1 MLHETS
7 FQIINMYSI
16 GGQNRASEL
25 FWLWLFEGWCETDVD
40 SEELERSV
48 RVHTI

>member
-16 GGQNRASEL
+16 GGQNLASDL
-25 FWLWLFEGWCETDVD
+25 LW
-40 SEELERSV
+40 
-48 RVHTI
+48 H